1 MDANNSFYVKFI
13 ATYATIFLG
22 VIILVLAM
30 VVALWYGPLVDIPFG
45 VLWNLL
51 FYLGYA
57 QYERYLPVTYF
68 SRLYLMI
75 LIKHELSLCRKMQLP
90 R

>member
-30 VVALWYGPLVDIPFG
+30 VVALWYGPLVYCG
-45 VLWNLL
+45 
-51 FYLGYA
+51 
-57 QYERYLPVTYF
+57 TYF
-68 SRLYLMI
+68 FI
-75 LIKHELSLCRKMQLP
+75 
-90 R
+90 